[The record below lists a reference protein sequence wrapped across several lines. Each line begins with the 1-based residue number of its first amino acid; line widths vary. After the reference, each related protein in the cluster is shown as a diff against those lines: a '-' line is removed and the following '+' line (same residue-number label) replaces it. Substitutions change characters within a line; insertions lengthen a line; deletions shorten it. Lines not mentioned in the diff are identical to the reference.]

1 MQAAEKQREFDK
13 RQEHDQYVASGKRLT
28 DVDQDQVSAARNNL
42 ANVNQIRRVW
52 VVKKI
57 QKKIFFRKKLK
68 KNFKKCFDHLPPSRK
83 NDQMKR
89 TFHNVVQ
96 PNNRPNLPQG
106 RFGFKKKGDLNK
118 VRIQLRD
125 AVHILEN
132 TNIASSEFL
141 NRHYFSDINKLG
153 N

>member
-28 DVDQDQVSAARNNL
+28 DVDQDQVSTARNNL
-42 ANVNQIRRVW
+42 ANVNQI
-52 VVKKI
+52 
-57 QKKIFFRKKLK
+57 
-68 KNFKKCFDHLPPSRK
+68 RK